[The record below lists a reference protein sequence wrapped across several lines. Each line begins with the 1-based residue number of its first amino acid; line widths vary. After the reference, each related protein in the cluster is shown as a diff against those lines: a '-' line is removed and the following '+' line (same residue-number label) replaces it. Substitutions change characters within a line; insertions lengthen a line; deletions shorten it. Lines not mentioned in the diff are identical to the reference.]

1 MSKEDEPVD
10 QDCEILA
17 EKVYTQHNSHSPAE
31 VIVEAVA
38 EAADADPLELAPMH
52 DFIDPDAVNKLF
64 SGTGTSTD
72 GQYLSFRFDEWMVS
86 VHADGIVRVRDVL
99 YPIEI

>member
-1 MSKEDEPVD
+1 MSNDDKPVD
-10 QDCEILA
+10 SDREILA
-17 EKVYTQHNSHSPAE
+17 EKLYTQHDGHSLAE
-31 VIVEAVA
+31 VIIEAVA
-38 EAADADPLELAPMH
+38 DAANADPLELAPMH
-52 DFIDPDAVNKLF
+52 DFIDPDAVNSLF
-64 SGTGTSTD
+64 AGIGTSTN